1 MNIGVLGCANI
12 AMRSVIP
19 AIKSIEDFNLIAVAS
34 RTKDK
39 ANEYADEF
47 KCEAIEG
54 YDNLISRKDIEAVY
68 LPLPTGLHL
77 EYVVKCLES
86 GKHVIAEKSLGMNY
100 NEVELMVNKAKEKN
114 LFLMENYM
122 FEYHSQHKFVF
133 DLIKNNE
140 IGELRLF
147 RSSFGFPPLP
157 KDNFRY
163 DKALGGG
170 SLLDAAGYPI
180 KAAQIFLGTDAT
192 VKAANLFIDK
202 SLDIDIFGSAYI
214 SSNSSIAAEIGFGF
228 DNFYQCN
235 YEIWGSKGKIT
246 AERAFTP
253 QPTYSP
259 KIILEKDNDR
269 KEYLIEPD
277 NHFINILNEFS
288 RAIKEKDFESHYKK
302 LLNQAKLQEEIR
314 LLSTKNFLKTSI
326 N

>member
-1 MNIGVLGCANI
+1 MNIGVIGCANI

-19 AIKSIEDFNLIAVAS
+19 AIKSISDFNLIAVAS
-34 RTKDK
+34 RTRAK
-39 ANEYADEF
+39 AEEYAQKFE
-47 KCEAIEG
+47 CEPIEG
-54 YDNLISRKDIEAVY
+54 YENLILRKDVDALYI
-68 LPLPTGLHL
+68 PLPTGMHI
-77 EYVVKCLES
+77 EYVTKALEN

-100 NEVELMVNKAKEKN
+100 MEVDNMVSLAREKN
-114 LFLMENYM
+114 LLLMENYM

-140 IGELRLF
+140 VGELRLF

-163 DKALGGG
+163 NKELGGG

-180 KAAQIFLGTDAT
+180 KAAQIFLGTNVMVRAS
-192 VKAANLFIDK
+192 NLFIDER
-202 SLDIDIFGSAYI
+202 LGVDIYGSAYI
-214 SSNSSIAAEIGFGF
+214 SGENTIAAEIAFGF

-253 QPTYSP
+253 QPNYNP
-259 KIILEKDNDR
+259 KIILEKDNFR

-277 NHFINILNEFS
+277 NHFVNILNEFAQ
-288 RAIKEKDFESHYKK
+288 AIKEKKLEYHYER

-314 LLSTKNFLKTSI
+314 LLSTKTFI

>member
-1 MNIGVLGCANI
+1 MNIGVIGCANI

-19 AIKSIEDFNLIAVAS
+19 AIKSISDFNLIGVAS
-34 RTKDK
+34 RTKEK
-39 ANEYADEF
+39 AEEYASKFD
-47 KCEAIEG
+47 CEAITG
-54 YDNLISRKDIEAVY
+54 YDTLIERKDVDALYI
-68 LPLPTGLHL
+68 PLPTGMHL
-77 EYVVKCLES
+77 EFVTKALEN

-100 NEVELMVNKAKEKN
+100 TEVEDMVNLAREKN
-114 LFLMENYM
+114 LLLMENYM

-133 DLIKNNE
+133 ELIRNNE

-163 DKALGGG
+163 NKLLGGG

-180 KAAQIFLGTDAT
+180 KASQIFLGTSVM
-192 VKAANLFIDK
+192 VKASNLFIDEK
-202 SLDIDIFGSAYI
+202 LDVDIFGSAYI
-214 SSNSSIAAEIGFGF
+214 SGENTIAAEIAFGF

-253 QPTYSP
+253 QPNYSP
-259 KIILEKDNDR
+259 KIILEKDNFR
-269 KEYLIEPD
+269 KEYLNEPD
-277 NHFINILNEFS
+277 NHFVNILKEFV
-288 RAIKEKDFESHYKK
+288 RAIKEKDFEYHYAR

-314 LLSTKNFLKTSI
+314 LLSTKNFI

>member
-1 MNIGVLGCANI
+1 MNIGVIGCANI

-19 AIKSIEDFNLIAVAS
+19 AIKSISDFNLIGVAS
-34 RTKDK
+34 RTKEK
-39 ANEYADEF
+39 AEEYALKFE
-47 KCEAIEG
+47 CEAIAG
-54 YDNLISRKDIEAVY
+54 YDALIERKDVDALYI
-68 LPLPTGLHL
+68 PLPTGMHL
-77 EYVVKCLES
+77 EYVTKALEN

-100 NEVELMVNKAKEKN
+100 TEVEDMVNLAREKN
-114 LFLMENYM
+114 LLLMENYM

-133 DLIKNNE
+133 ELIRNNE
-140 IGELRLF
+140 IGEPRLF

-163 DKALGGG
+163 NKSLGGG

-180 KAAQIFLGTDAT
+180 KASQIFLGTSVM
-192 VKAANLFIDK
+192 VKASNLFIDEI
-202 SLDIDIFGSAYI
+202 LDVDIYGSAYI
-214 SSNSSIAAEIGFGF
+214 SGENTIAAEIAFGF

-253 QPTYSP
+253 QPNYSP
-259 KIILEKDNDR
+259 KIILEKDNFR

-277 NHFINILNEFS
+277 NHFVNILREFV
-288 RAIKEKDFESHYKK
+288 RAIKEKDFECHYAR

-314 LLSTKNFLKTSI
+314 LLSTKNFI

>member
-19 AIKSIEDFNLIAVAS
+19 AIKSIPDFNLIAVAS
-34 RTKDK
+34 RTLEK
-39 ANEYADEF
+39 ANECAEKF
-47 KCEAIEG
+47 QCQAIEG
-54 YDNLISRKDIEAVY
+54 YDNLISRKDIDALY
-68 LPLPTGLHL
+68 IPLPTGMHL
-77 EYVVKCLES
+77 EYVVKALQN
-86 GKHVIAEKSLGMNY
+86 GKHVLAEKSLGMNY
-100 NEVELMVNKAKEKN
+100 TEVDTMVSLAKEKN
-114 LFLMENYM
+114 LLLMENYM

-133 DLIKNNE
+133 DLINNND

-163 DKALGGG
+163 NKALGGG

-180 KAAQIFLGTDAT
+180 KAAQIFLGCDVS
-192 VKAANLFIDK
+192 VKASNLFFDR
-202 SLDIDIFGSAYI
+202 SLDVDIFGSAYI
-214 SSNSSIAAEIGFGF
+214 SSDTSIAAEIGFGF
-228 DNFYQCN
+228 DNFYQCS

-253 QPTYSP
+253 QPNYSP

-277 NHFINILNEFS
+277 NHFVNILKEFL
-288 RAIKEKDFESHYKK
+288 RAINNKDFDSHYKK

-314 LLSTKNFLKTSI
+314 LQSTKNFLKEL
-326 N
+326 NN

>member
-19 AIKSIEDFNLIAVAS
+19 AIKSISDFNLIAVAS
-34 RTKDK
+34 RTINK
-39 ANEYADEF
+39 ANEYADKF
-47 KCEAIEG
+47 QCEAIEG
-54 YDNLISRKDIEAVY
+54 YDNLISRKDIEAIY

-77 EYVVKCLES
+77 EYVNKCLES

-100 NEVELMVNKAKEKN
+100 TEVETMVSLAKEKN
-114 LFLMENYM
+114 LLLMENYM

-157 KDNFRY
+157 KENFRY
-163 DKALGGG
+163 NKALGGG

-180 KAAQIFLGTDAT
+180 KAAQIFLGTDLM
-192 VKAANLFIDK
+192 VKASNLFIDK
-202 SLDIDIFGSAYI
+202 ILDVDIFGSAYL
-214 SSNSSIAAEIGFGF
+214 SGSASVAAEIGFGF

-246 AERAFTP
+246 ALRAFTP
-253 QPTYSP
+253 QPDYSP
-259 KIILEKDNDR
+259 RIVIEKDNH
-269 KEYLIEPD
+269 KQELPVPVD
-277 NHFINILNEFS
+277 NHFVNILKEFI
-288 RAIKEKDFESHYKK
+288 RAIKEKDFEAHYKK
-302 LLNQAKLQEEIR
+302 VLNQAKLQEEIR
-314 LLSTKNFLKTSI
+314 LLSTKNFI

>member
-1 MNIGVLGCANI
+1 MNIGILGCANI

-19 AIKSIEDFNLIAVAS
+19 AIKSIPDFNLIAVAS
-34 RTKDK
+34 RTIEK
-39 ANEYADEF
+39 AKEYAEKF
-47 KCEAIEG
+47 HCEAIEG
-54 YDNLISRKDIEAVY
+54 YDNLISRNDIEAIY
-68 LPLPTGLHL
+68 LPLPTGMHF
-77 EYVVKCLES
+77 EFVRKCLNA
-86 GKHVIAEKSLGMNY
+86 GKHVLAEKSLGMNFS
-100 NEVELMVNKAKEKN
+100 ETDEMVSLAREKN
-114 LFLMENYM
+114 LLLMENYM

-163 DKALGGG
+163 DKKLGGG

-180 KAAQIFLGTDAT
+180 KAAQIFLGLDVM
-192 VKAANLFIDK
+192 VKASSLFIDK
-202 SLDIDIFGSAYI
+202 SLNVDIFGSAYI
-214 SSNSSIAAEIGFGF
+214 SGNSSIAAEIGFGF

-253 QPTYSP
+253 QPNYSP

-277 NHFINILNEFS
+277 NHFINILKEFY
-288 RAIKEKDFESHYKK
+288 RAIKERDFDIHYKK

-314 LLSTKNFLKTSI
+314 LLSIKNFI

>member
-19 AIKSIEDFNLIAVAS
+19 AIKSIPDFNLIAVAS
-34 RTKDK
+34 RTKEK
-39 ANEYADEF
+39 ANEYAEKF
-47 KCEAIEG
+47 QCEAIEG
-54 YDNLISRKDIEAVY
+54 YDNLISRKDIDAIY
-68 LPLPTGLHL
+68 LPLPTGMHL
-77 EYVVKCLES
+77 EFVSKCLES

-100 NEVELMVNKAKEKN
+100 TEVEAMVNKAKEKN
-114 LFLMENYM
+114 LLLMENYM

-133 DLIKNNE
+133 DLIRNNE

-163 DKALGGG
+163 NKSLGGG

-180 KAAQIFLGTDAT
+180 KAAQIFLGYDIS
-192 VKAANLFIDK
+192 VKASNLFTDK
-202 SLDIDIFGSAYI
+202 NSDVDIFGSAYLR
-214 SSNSSIAAEIGFGF
+214 SNNSIAAEIGFGF

-253 QPTYSP
+253 QPNYSP
-259 KIILEKDNDR
+259 KIIVEKDNDR
-269 KEYLIEPD
+269 KEYLIEPN
-277 NHFINILNEFS
+277 NHFVNILKEFL
-288 RAIKEKDFESHYKK
+288 RAIKAKDFDTHYKK

-314 LLSTKNFLKTSI
+314 LQSTKNFI

>member
-19 AIKSIEDFNLIAVAS
+19 AIKSISDFNLIAVAS
-34 RTKDK
+34 RTLNK
-39 ANEYADEF
+39 ATEYADKF
-47 KCEAIEG
+47 QCEAIEG
-54 YDNLISRKDIEAVY
+54 YDNLISRKDIDAIY
-68 LPLPTGLHL
+68 IPLPTGLHL
-77 EYVVKCLES
+77 EYVNKCLES

-100 NEVELMVNKAKEKN
+100 TEVDTMVNLAKEKN
-114 LFLMENYM
+114 LLLMENYM
-122 FEYHSQHKFVF
+122 FEYHSQHKLVF

-157 KDNFRY
+157 KENFRY
-163 DKALGGG
+163 NKVLGGG

-180 KAAQIFLGTDAT
+180 KAAQMFLGTDVI
-192 VKAANLFIDK
+192 VKASNLFIDNT
-202 SLDIDIFGSAYI
+202 LDVDIFGSAYI
-214 SSNSSIAAEIGFGF
+214 SGSTSVAAQIGFGF

-246 AERAFTP
+246 ALRAFTP
-253 QPTYSP
+253 HPDYSP
-259 KIILEKDNDR
+259 KIVIEKDNHR
-269 KEYLIEPD
+269 QEFPVPAD
-277 NHFINILNEFS
+277 NHFVNILKEFH
-288 RAIKEKDFESHYKK
+288 RAIKEKDFESHYHK

-314 LLSTKNFLKTSI
+314 LLSTKNFI

>member
-19 AIKSIEDFNLIAVAS
+19 AIKSISDFNLIAVAS
-34 RTKDK
+34 RTINK
-39 ANEYADEF
+39 ANEYAEKF
-47 KCEAIEG
+47 QCEAIEG
-54 YDNLISRKDIEAVY
+54 YDNLISRKDIDAVY
-68 LPLPTGLHL
+68 IPLPTGLHI
-77 EYVVKCLES
+77 EYVNKCLDS

-100 NEVELMVNKAKEKN
+100 TEVEAMVNLAKEKN
-114 LFLMENYM
+114 LLLMENYM

-140 IGELRLF
+140 IGEMRLF

-163 DKALGGG
+163 NKALGGG

-180 KAAQIFLGTDAT
+180 KAAQMFLGTEVM
-192 VKAANLFIDK
+192 VKASNLFIDK
-202 SLDIDIFGSAYI
+202 TLDVDIFGSAYI
-214 SSNSSIAAEIGFGF
+214 AGSTSVAAEIGFGF

-246 AERAFTP
+246 AIRAFTP
-253 QPTYSP
+253 QPDYSP
-259 KIILEKDNDR
+259 RIVLEKDNHR
-269 KEYLIEPD
+269 QEFPVPAD
-277 NHFINILNEFS
+277 NHFVNILNEFH
-288 RAIKEKDFESHYKK
+288 RAINEKDFKSHYHK
-302 LLNQAKLQEEIR
+302 LLSQAKLQEEIR
-314 LLSTKNFLKTSI
+314 LLSTKNFI